1 MPYFYCTLI
10 ADIATDIM
18 EAVAQQFMQELKA
31 QREAFEQAQE
41 AKDRDHREQFQT
53 QKKQMQALIQ
63 QVNTLWNNIA
73 DGTDG
78 AGGTGGGGAPV
89 PVPAPVAQA

>member
-41 AKDRDHREQFQT
+41 AKDRDHREQ
-53 QKKQMQALIQ
+53 L
-63 QVNTLWNNIA
+63 
-73 DGTDG
+73 
-78 AGGTGGGGAPV
+78 
-89 PVPAPVAQA
+89 